1 MAYKGN
7 IIWRSQ
13 NFIANQLVSKEE
25 ILGKYFIGLTVEGH
39 SRIFTMKI
47 KESGDLSDRPVVF
60 ESAAEASHFVDWLY
74 FPKDSLSVLEVTED
88 LYNRDVF
95 PTQGAY
101 LIKISRIQLY

>member
-7 IIWRSQ
+7 IVWRGQ
-13 NFIANQLVSKEE
+13 NYRAEQLVTKEE
-25 ILGKYFIGLTVEGH
+25 ILGKYFIGLTVQGH

-47 KESGDLSDRPVVF
+47 KESRNLADRPVVF
-60 ESAAEASHFVDWLY
+60 NSDAEATHFVDWLY
-74 FPKDSLSVLEVTED
+74 FPKDQLNVLKVTEE

-101 LIKISRIQLY
+101 LLRKSSIILV

>member
-1 MAYKGN
+1 MAYSGN
-7 IIWRSQ
+7 IIWRGQ
-13 NFIANQLVSKEE
+13 NFIAKQLITKEE
-25 ILGKYFIGLTVEGH
+25 IIGKYFIGLTVEGH

-60 ESAAEASHFVDWLY
+60 ESAAEATHFVDWLY

-101 LIKISRIQLY
+101 LLRKSSIVLV